1 MDKAVRDIL
10 KNHKKKILD
19 EIKKAAGQK
28 VTPKHRAHRQMTL
41 GSLIKALQRERVG
54 LLVKITDKHYPGRS
68 HSYFGYHT
76 DLAFE
81 PIEEPVT
88 VAEFLKECEDSVGKS
103 FITADNPN
111 APDKYFKDYTM
122 KINAPLWISTLGQAS
137 QKGIVDLVP
146 TDGYI
151 KLVTE
156 IIEDDEEEEDDSE

>member
-1 MDKAVRDIL
+1 MNEKIKVKEAV
-10 KNHKKKILD
+10 
-19 EIKKAAGQK
+19 EIMKRGI
-28 VTPKHRAHRQMTL
+28 PKRPKERGDYQMSL
-41 GSLIKALQRERVG
+41 GALIKALQKERVG

-81 PIEEPVT
+81 PTEDPIT

-151 KLVTE
+151 KLVTQN
-156 IIEDDEEEEDDSE
+156 IEVEGEDGSE

>member
-1 MDKAVRDIL
+1 MNEKEMLR
-10 KNHKKKILD
+10 KIIPITR
-19 EIKKAAGQK
+19 IKE
-28 VTPKHRAHRQMTL
+28 RAHLQMTL
-41 GSLIKALQRERVG
+41 GSLIKALWKERTG

-68 HSYFGYHT
+68 HSYFGHHT

-81 PIEEPVT
+81 PTEEPIT

-103 FITADNPN
+103 FITADHV
-111 APDKYFKDYTM
+111 DEIYKDYIM
-122 KINAPLWISTLGQAS
+122 QSDASLWVSTLGQAS

-156 IIEDDEEEEDDSE
+156 NIEKDTEEEEDGSKEE

>member
-41 GSLIKALQRERVG
+41 GSLIKALQRERIG

-81 PIEEPVT
+81 PTEEPVT

-103 FITADNPN
+103 FITADHF
-111 APDKYFKDYTM
+111 DEFYKDYVM
-122 KINAPLWISTLGQAS
+122 QISAPLWISTLGQAS
-137 QKGIVDLVP
+137 TKGIVDLVP

-156 IIEDDEEEEDDSE
+156 NIEEVEVVEDDSKEE

>member
-1 MDKAVRDIL
+1 MNEKINVKEAVEVMKRGI
-10 KNHKKKILD
+10 
-19 EIKKAAGQK
+19 
-28 VTPKHRAHRQMTL
+28 PKRPKERGDYQMSL
-41 GSLIKALQRERVG
+41 GALIKALQKERVG

-81 PIEEPVT
+81 PTEDPIT
-88 VAEFLKECEDSVGKS
+88 VAEFLKECQDSVGKS
-103 FITADNPN
+103 FITADHF
-111 APDKYFKDYTM
+111 DEFYKDYVM
-122 KINAPLWISTLGQAS
+122 QIGAPLWISTLGQAS

-156 IIEDDEEEEDDSE
+156 NIEKDPEEEEDGSE

>member
-1 MDKAVRDIL
+1 MNKEFED
-10 KNHKKKILD
+10 
-19 EIKKAAGQK
+19 
-28 VTPKHRAHRQMTL
+28 VTRGISRFKQHGKYQMSL
-41 GSLIKALQRERVG
+41 SGLIKALQKERVG

-81 PIEEPVT
+81 PTEEPIT
-88 VAEFLKECEDSVGKS
+88 VAKFLKECEDCIGKS
-103 FITADNPN
+103 FITADHF
-111 APDKYFKDYTM
+111 DEFYKDHVM
-122 KINAPLWISTLGQAS
+122 QINAPVWISTLGQAS

-156 IIEDDEEEEDDSE
+156 NIEVEEEEDGSE

>member
-1 MDKAVRDIL
+1 MA
-10 KNHKKKILD
+10 NEKKLMD
-19 EIKKAAGQK
+19 EIKKFIPKFKQHGQY
-28 VTPKHRAHRQMTL
+28 QMSL
-41 GSLIKALQRERVG
+41 SSLIKALQRERVG

-81 PIEEPVT
+81 PVEEPIT

-103 FITADNPN
+103 FITADHFGEF
-111 APDKYFKDYTM
+111 YKDYVM
-122 KINAPLWISTLGQAS
+122 QINAPVWISTLGQAS
-137 QKGIVDLVP
+137 QKGIVDVVP

-156 IIEDDEEEEDDSE
+156 NIEVEEENDGSE

>member
-1 MDKAVRDIL
+1 M
-10 KNHKKKILD
+10 HKKEIIDKIRKG
-19 EIKKAAGQK
+19 I
-28 VTPKHRAHRQMTL
+28 PKFKQHGKYQMSL
-41 GSLIKALQRERVG
+41 GALIKALQKERVG

-81 PIEEPVT
+81 PTEDPIT

-103 FITADNPN
+103 FITADHF
-111 APDKYFKDYTM
+111 DEFYKDYVM
-122 KINAPLWISTLGQAS
+122 QIGAPLWISTLGQAS

-151 KLVTE
+151 KLVTQH
-156 IIEDDEEEEDDSE
+156 IEKEEDGSE

>member
-1 MDKAVRDIL
+1 MDS
-10 KNHKKKILD
+10 KKMVN
-19 EIKKAAGQK
+19 EIKKGIPK
-28 VTPKHRAHRQMTL
+28 YKHRGKYQMSL
-41 GSLIKALQRERVG
+41 SGLIKALQRERVG

-81 PIEEPVT
+81 PVLEPVT
-88 VAEFLKECEDSVGKS
+88 VAEFLKECEDAIGKS
-103 FITADNPN
+103 FITADHF
-111 APDKYFKDYTM
+111 DEFYKDHVM
-122 KINAPLWISTLGQAS
+122 QINAPVWISTLGQAS

-156 IIEDDEEEEDDSE
+156 NIEVEEEEDGSE

>member
-1 MDKAVRDIL
+1 MTIHNK
-10 KNHKKKILD
+10 
-19 EIKKAAGQK
+19 Q
-28 VTPKHRAHRQMTL
+28 RAQHQMTL

-81 PIEEPVT
+81 PVEEPIT

-103 FITADNPN
+103 FITADHF
-111 APDKYFKDYTM
+111 DEFYKDYVM
-122 KINAPLWISTLGQAS
+122 QISAPLWVSTLGQAS
-137 QKGIVDLVP
+137 TKGIVDLVP

-156 IIEDDEEEEDDSE
+156 TIEEVEVVEDDSKEE

>member
-1 MDKAVRDIL
+1 MNEKEMLR
-10 KNHKKKILD
+10 KIIPITR
-19 EIKKAAGQK
+19 IKE
-28 VTPKHRAHRQMTL
+28 RAHLQMTL
-41 GSLIKALQRERVG
+41 GSLIKALWKERTG

-76 DLAFE
+76 DLAFD
-81 PIEEPVT
+81 PTEEPVT

-103 FITADNPN
+103 FITADHV
-111 APDKYFKDYTM
+111 DEFYKDYIM
-122 KINAPLWISTLGQAS
+122 QSDASLWVSTLGQAS

-156 IIEDDEEEEDDSE
+156 NIEVEEEEDGSE

>member
-1 MDKAVRDIL
+1 MDS
-10 KNHKKKILD
+10 KKMVN
-19 EIKKAAGQK
+19 EIKKGIPK
-28 VTPKHRAHRQMTL
+28 YKHRGKYQMSL
-41 GSLIKALQRERVG
+41 SGLIKALQRERVG

-81 PIEEPVT
+81 PVLEPVT
-88 VAEFLKECEDSVGKS
+88 VAEFLKECEDAVGKS
-103 FITADNPN
+103 FITADHF
-111 APDKYFKDYTM
+111 DEFYKDHVM
-122 KINAPLWISTLGQAS
+122 QINAPLWISTLGQAS

-156 IIEDDEEEEDDSE
+156 TIEKVEVVEDGSE

>member
-1 MDKAVRDIL
+1 MDKQRKTAKAVEMIRKGIP
-10 KNHKKKILD
+10 KFKQH
-19 EIKKAAGQK
+19 GQN
-28 VTPKHRAHRQMTL
+28 QMSL
-41 GSLIKALQRERVG
+41 GALIKALQKERVG

-81 PIEEPVT
+81 PTEDPIT

-103 FITADNPN
+103 FITADHF
-111 APDKYFKDYTM
+111 DEFYKDHIM
-122 KINAPLWISTLGQAS
+122 EINAPLWVSTLGQAS

-151 KLVTE
+151 KLVTKT
-156 IIEDDEEEEDDSE
+156 IEEVEVVEDGSE

>member
-1 MDKAVRDIL
+1 MDKQRKTAKAVEMIRKGIP
-10 KNHKKKILD
+10 KFKQH
-19 EIKKAAGQK
+19 GQN
-28 VTPKHRAHRQMTL
+28 QMSL
-41 GSLIKALQRERVG
+41 GALIKALQKERVG

-81 PIEEPVT
+81 PTEDPIT

-103 FITADNPN
+103 FITADHF
-111 APDKYFKDYTM
+111 DEFYKDYVM
-122 KINAPLWISTLGQAS
+122 QIGAPLWISTLGQAS

-156 IIEDDEEEEDDSE
+156 NIEKDPEEEEDGSE

>member
-1 MDKAVRDIL
+1 M
-10 KNHKKKILD
+10 NSKKIID
-19 EIKKAAGQK
+19 ELKKGMPRFKQHGK
-28 VTPKHRAHRQMTL
+28 YQMSL
-41 GSLIKALQRERVG
+41 SGLIKALQKERVG

-81 PIEEPVT
+81 PTEEPIT

-103 FITADNPN
+103 FITADHFEEF
-111 APDKYFKDYTM
+111 YKDYVM
-122 KINAPLWISTLGQAS
+122 QIGAPLWISTLGQAS

-151 KLVTE
+151 KLVTKN
-156 IIEDDEEEEDDSE
+156 IEKDPEEEEVVEDGSE

>member
-1 MDKAVRDIL
+1 M
-10 KNHKKKILD
+10 HKKEIIDKIRKG
-19 EIKKAAGQK
+19 I
-28 VTPKHRAHRQMTL
+28 PKFKQHGKYQMSL
-41 GSLIKALQRERVG
+41 GALIKALQKERVG

-81 PIEEPVT
+81 PTEDPIT

-103 FITADNPN
+103 FITADHF
-111 APDKYFKDYTM
+111 DEFYKDYVM
-122 KINAPLWISTLGQAS
+122 QIGAPLWISTLGQAS
-137 QKGIVDLVP
+137 QKGIIDLVP

-156 IIEDDEEEEDDSE
+156 TIEEVEVVEDGSE

>member
-1 MDKAVRDIL
+1 MDKATRNIL

-19 EIKKAAGQK
+19 ELKESRPDLYTKR
-28 VTPKHRAHRQMTL
+28 PKQRAQHQMTL

-81 PIEEPVT
+81 PTEEPIT

-103 FITADNPN
+103 FITADHF
-111 APDKYFKDYTM
+111 DEFYKDYVM
-122 KINAPLWISTLGQAS
+122 QISAPLWISTLGQAS
-137 QKGIVDLVP
+137 TKGIVDLVP

-156 IIEDDEEEEDDSE
+156 NIEEVEEEEKE

>member
-1 MDKAVRDIL
+1 MDSKEIMS
-10 KNHKKKILD
+10 
-19 EIKKAAGQK
+19 EIKKGF
-28 VTPKHRAHRQMTL
+28 PKRPKERGDYQMSL
-41 GSLIKALQRERVG
+41 GALIKALQKERTG

-81 PIEEPVT
+81 PTEDPTT

-103 FITADNPN
+103 FITADHFEEF
-111 APDKYFKDYTM
+111 YKDHVM
-122 KINAPLWISTLGQAS
+122 QINAPLWISTLGQAS

-156 IIEDDEEEEDDSE
+156 TIEEVKVVEDGSE

>member
-1 MDKAVRDIL
+1 MNEKEMLR
-10 KNHKKKILD
+10 KIIPITR
-19 EIKKAAGQK
+19 IKE
-28 VTPKHRAHRQMTL
+28 RAYLQMTL
-41 GSLIKALQRERVG
+41 GSLIKALQKERVG

-81 PIEEPVT
+81 PTEDPIT

-103 FITADNPN
+103 FITADHF
-111 APDKYFKDYTM
+111 DEFYKDYVM
-122 KINAPLWISTLGQAS
+122 QIGAPLWISTLGQAS

-156 IIEDDEEEEDDSE
+156 NIEKDPEEEENGTE

>member
-1 MDKAVRDIL
+1 MDSKEIV
-10 KNHKKKILD
+10 NEVKKLIPKY
-19 EIKKAAGQK
+19 
-28 VTPKHRAHRQMTL
+28 KHRGKYQMSL
-41 GSLIKALQRERVG
+41 SGLIKALQRERIG

-81 PIEEPVT
+81 PTEEPVT

-103 FITADNPN
+103 FITADHF
-111 APDKYFKDYTM
+111 DEFYKDYVM
-122 KINAPLWISTLGQAS
+122 QISAPLWISTLGQAS
-137 QKGIVDLVP
+137 KKGIVDLVP

-156 IIEDDEEEEDDSE
+156 NIEEVEVVEDGSE

>member
-1 MDKAVRDIL
+1 MDS
-10 KNHKKKILD
+10 KKMVN
-19 EIKKAAGQK
+19 EIKKGIPK
-28 VTPKHRAHRQMTL
+28 YKHRGKYQMSL
-41 GSLIKALQRERVG
+41 SGLIKALQRERVG

-81 PIEEPVT
+81 PVLEPVT
-88 VAEFLKECEDSVGKS
+88 VAEFLKECEDAIGKS
-103 FITADNPN
+103 FITADHF
-111 APDKYFKDYTM
+111 DEFYKDHVM
-122 KINAPLWISTLGQAS
+122 QINAPVWISTLGQAS

-156 IIEDDEEEEDDSE
+156 NIEVEEEEDGSKQE